1 MIKYLYFS
9 VLMSCFALHANAQTL
24 IIPHLEDQMRIVG
37 GSDTKIRGHVPIL
50 RGQLDASDVQRLS
63 VDTILIEI
71 SNIGYEHFIGN
82 LSLDDLKGL
91 ALTVFGDNIYF
102 EEVDLHTSI
111 RKRRS
116 QMRKRFKEKVER
128 PLNGVRLEF
137 YSAPSYMD
145 YLDNPSFTVMYSID
159 L

>member
-1 MIKYLYFS
+1 MIKYFFVF
-9 VLMSCFALHANAQTL
+9 VLTSLFACQAKAQTL
-24 IIPHLEDQMRIVG
+24 IIPHLEDQMRIIG
-37 GSDTKIRGHVPIL
+37 GSDTEIRGHVPIL
-50 RGQLDASDVQRLS
+50 RGQLDASDVLS
-63 VDTILIEI
+63 LGVDTILIEI

-102 EEVDLHTSI
+102 EQVDLHSSI

-116 QMRKRFKEKVER
+116 DIRRRFKEKVEL

-137 YSAPSYMD
+137 YSAPSDMD
-145 YLDNPSFTVMYSID
+145 YLDNPSFTVMYSIN